1 MKVFF
6 LKVGIYKDNSP
17 FNHLLGD
24 IYEEM
29 RANGIKVYRV
39 ISVNKGQI
47 AKDVIPVEN
56 DTPGFSY
63 DTMTVPKT
71 NNKSFVFRYVRSL
84 IVIFLACRKGLK
96 NKDINTLFV
105 ISPQTAIIPVMFSV
119 VKHKKLVLLL
129 QDIWPN
135 NASEIGAIRN
145 NGFFDRIFTCIQ
157 RYVYKKADAI
167 ITISEDMKRTIA
179 NAGCASEKIF
189 VAHNWSYLDEL
200 VSINW
205 SDNEFVKAYNLEKGV
220 FRVVYAGNIGAL
232 QNVEMI
238 IHAAA
243 ILHERSDIRFAIIGE
258 GINKKKITE
267 MVRAQGLR
275 NIDFYPYQT
284 NDMATHIYAMAD
296 VNIIPLRKGAIYTA
310 LPSKTAVCLA
320 CGKPIIACIDKES
333 SFAKTLHEY
342 GAADVVTPDDAEE
355 LAQAIVRIKKEDDS
369 HIKMGSAAVKYF
381 EDYFRKAGNV
391 SVYSKVIKAV
401 YEASVIKIN
410 MNNS

>member
-17 FNHLLGD
+17 FNHLLRD

-29 RANGIKVYRV
+29 RANRIQVYRV
-39 ISVNKGQI
+39 ISVNKGQM

-63 DTMTVPKT
+63 DMMTIPKT
-71 NNKSFVFRYVRSL
+71 NNKNFILRYIRSL

-119 VKHKKLVLLL
+119 VKRKKLVLLL

-145 NGFFDRIFTCIQ
+145 NGFFDRIFTGIQ

-167 ITISEDMKRTIA
+167 ITISEDMKRTIV
-179 NAGCASEKIF
+179 NAGGASEKIF

-200 VSINW
+200 VRIKW
-205 SDNEFVKAYNLEKGV
+205 SDNEFVKAYNLEKDV
-220 FRVVYAGNIGAL
+220 FRVVYAGNIGAM

-238 IHAAA
+238 IHAAV

-267 MVRAQGLR
+267 MVREQGLR

-342 GAADVVTPDDAEE
+342 GAAEVVTPDDAEE
-355 LAQAIVRIKKEDDS
+355 LAQAIVRIKKDDDS
-369 HIKMGSAAVKYF
+369 QIRMGSEAVKCF

-401 YEASVIKIN
+401 FETSVINKNI
-410 MNNS
+410 NNS